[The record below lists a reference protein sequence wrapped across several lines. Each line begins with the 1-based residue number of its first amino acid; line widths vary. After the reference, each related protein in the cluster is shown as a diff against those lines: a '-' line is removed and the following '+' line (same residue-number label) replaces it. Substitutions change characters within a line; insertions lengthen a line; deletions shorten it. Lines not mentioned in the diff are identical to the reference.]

1 MFAFRDVSMD
11 EAVCF
16 AEHVESMKGGVMSVR
31 MSEVVET
38 DGGKTHEDVAS
49 HGCRGTVPINELG
62 AGKLVG
68 KGVRALRLYFAVN
81 R

>member
-1 MFAFRDVSMD
+1 MD

-16 AEHVESMKGGVMSVR
+16 AEHVEGVKGGVVSVR

-38 DGGKTHEDVAS
+38 DGGETHEDVAS

-62 AGKLVG
+62 TGELVS
-68 KGVRALRLYFAVN
+68 KGVRTLRLYFAVN
-81 R
+81 